1 MTGPIIVTGCQRSG
15 TTIATQMIAHDLN
28 YFVIDE
34 FGFLPNDLGI
44 HKINVLINQGIEN
57 IVIQCPSALL
67 MYVDLFHGIPDV
79 HFIGMVRDTEDIVSS
94 MKRVRWRMNDF
105 YHWPDYMYDHIEHM
119 NYLWNSLKKIIPDDC
134 WTEVTYDSLMG
145 HPLYVPKEKRINFT
159 VKQWELDKPCGMP
172 FWDVNLD
179 CLARKMSTSE

>member
-44 HKINVLINQGIEN
+44 HKINVLINQGIKN

-79 HFIGMVRDTEDIVSS
+79 H
-94 MKRVRWRMNDF
+94 
-105 YHWPDYMYDHIEHM
+105 
-119 NYLWNSLKKIIPDDC
+119 L
-134 WTEVTYDSLMG
+134 
-145 HPLYVPKEKRINFT
+145 
-159 VKQWELDKPCGMP
+159 
-172 FWDVNLD
+172 
-179 CLARKMSTSE
+179 